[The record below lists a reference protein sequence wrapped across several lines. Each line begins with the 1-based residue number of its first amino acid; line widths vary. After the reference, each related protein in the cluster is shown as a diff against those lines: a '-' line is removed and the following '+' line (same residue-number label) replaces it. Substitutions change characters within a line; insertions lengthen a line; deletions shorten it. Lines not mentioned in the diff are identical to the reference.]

1 MPRTQ
6 TQPAPPGQW
15 SVAQAPGGL
24 PLLGHLLPMRRR
36 PLEFLTSLQYEG
48 DLVRLNMKG
57 QPLYMACH
65 PELIDQMLKDP
76 RTFDRGG
83 PFYEKTQ
90 LLMGNSLGN
99 CPYADHRRQR
109 RLVQPSFRR
118 ERIAS
123 YPAVIREE
131 TEAETATWHPGGT
144 IDANARMHAIT
155 ARIGARVLL
164 STDMARDHVDQIVR
178 CLPIVLKGIY
188 RRMVAP
194 IDLVHR
200 IPSPERRG
208 FESALEELRV
218 LIDTVIRDYREAG
231 VDHGDLLSGLL
242 AARYEDGDRLADQEI
257 HDQVMN
263 FLTASTETTATALAW
278 ALQLLGRH
286 PEYER
291 RLQEEA
297 DAFMALDGP
306 AGHGPGDLPYTGRVV
321 TEVLRLYPPGWF
333 VTRVVSTDTELG
345 GQSLPAG
352 TVVFY
357 SSYALHHHR
366 DLFPDPER
374 FDPDRWTPERVKE
387 VPKGAMIPF
396 GSGSRK
402 CIGDDYA
409 MAETSIALATI
420 ASRWQLRP
428 TSVTPVRP
436 TPRALVGMGALPVVT
451 QPRG

>member
-1 MPRTQ
+1 MPGTE
-6 TQPAPPGQW
+6 TTAAPAGRW
-15 SVAQAPGGL
+15 SVASAPGRL
-24 PLLGHLLPMRRR
+24 PLLGHLVPMRRR
-36 PLEFLTSLQYEG
+36 PLEFLTSLQYEA
-48 DLVRLNMKG
+48 DLVRLEMKG

-65 PELIDQMLKDP
+65 PELIDQILKEP

-123 YPAVIREE
+123 YPEVMREE
-131 TEAETATWHPGGT
+131 VEAETARWRPGGT

-164 STDMARDHVDQIVR
+164 STDIGTDHVEQIVR
-178 CLPIVLKGIY
+178 CLPVVLKGIY

-194 IDLVHR
+194 IDLLHQL
-200 IPSPERRG
+200 PGPERRA
-208 FESALEELRV
+208 FEGALEELRV
-218 LIDTVIRDYREAG
+218 LIDTVIKDYRAAG
-231 VDHGDLLSGLL
+231 TDHGDLLSGLL
-242 AARYEDGDRLADQEI
+242 GARYDDGDRLSDQEI

-263 FLTASTETTATALAW
+263 FLTAATETTATALAW
-278 ALQLLGRH
+278 ALQLLGRE
-286 PEYER
+286 PEHER

-297 DAFMALDGP
+297 DAWASRAWP
-306 AGHGPGDLPYTGRVV
+306 KGHGREDLPHTGRVI
-321 TEVLRLYPPGWF
+321 TEVLRMYPPGWF
-333 VTRVVSTDTELG
+333 VTRVVSRDTELG
-345 GQSLPAG
+345 GQPLAAG

-357 SSYALHHHR
+357 SSYALQR
-366 DLFPDPER
+366 NRSLFPDPER
-374 FDPDRWTPERVKE
+374 FDPDRWTPERSGE
-387 VPKGAMIPF
+387 VPRGAMIPF

-409 MAETSIALATI
+409 MAETSVALATI
-420 ASRWQLRP
+420 AARWRLRP
-428 TSVTPVRP
+428 TSTTDVHP
-436 TPRALVGMGALPVVT
+436 TPRALVGMGPLPMVT
-451 QPRG
+451 EPRA

>member
-1 MPRTQ
+1 MEMKR
-6 TQPAPPGQW
+6 QPMYI
-15 SVAQAPGGL
+15 V
-24 PLLGHLLPMRRR
+24 
-36 PLEFLTSLQYEG
+36 
-48 DLVRLNMKG
+48 
-57 QPLYMACH
+57 CH
-65 PELIDQMLKDP
+65 PELIDQILKEP

-90 LLMGNSLGN
+90 LLMGNSVGN

-109 RLVQPSFRR
+109 RLLQPSFRR

-123 YPAVIREE
+123 YPEVMRE
-131 TEAETATWHPGGT
+131 EAETATWRPGET
-144 IDANARMHAIT
+144 IDANGCMHAIT

-164 STDMARDHVDQIVR
+164 STNIGRDHVEQIVR

-194 IDLVHR
+194 IDLLHKL
-200 IPSPERRG
+200 PGPERRG

-218 LIDTVIRDYREAG
+218 LIDTVIGDYRDAG

-263 FLTASTETTATALAW
+263 FLTAATGTTATALAW

-286 PEYER
+286 PEHKR

-297 DAFMALDGP
+297 DALMALDGP
-306 AGHGPGDLPYTGRVV
+306 EGRGPADLPYIGQVV
-321 TEVLRLYPPGWF
+321 TEVLWMYPPGWF
-333 VTRVVSTDTELG
+333 VTRVVSSDTELG
-345 GQSLPAG
+345 GEPLPAG

-357 SSYALHHHR
+357 SSYALQR
-366 DLFPDPER
+366 NRGLFPDPEH
-374 FDPDRWTPERVKE
+374 FDPDRWAPDRSRE
-387 VPKGAMIPF
+387 VLRGAMIPF

-409 MAETSIALATI
+409 MAEMSLALVTI
-420 ASRWQLRP
+420 ASRWWLRP
-428 TSVTPVRP
+428 TSNTPVHP
-436 TPRALVGMGALPVVT
+436 TPHALVGMGPLPMVT
-451 QPRG
+451 EPRG